1 MCAISLAV
9 VAPQPRRFEFMTKKS
24 TNATQARGPTPAQR
38 KQQSVKD
45 KLLNALDRL
54 PKGTFAKA
62 GGAIGGLAY
71 GPPGAAAGT
80 MLGSAIAHVTGR
92 GDYVVRSNSIMK
104 SGMSIEPGTVA
115 DSLPTFQR
123 NKHVV
128 SIKHREYFGDLVVP
142 VNPTTFNNVDYVL
155 NPGNASLF
163 PWLAAMARQYQ
174 QYRIKGM
181 LVEFKSNTSDYA
193 ASGPLGVVGIAAN
206 YNVADEK
213 YDTLVKFENSEYAVV
228 SKPSR
233 DILHAIECSPLSGR
247 DEWLYVRDASA
258 EDPNFVQDRRFCDF
272 ARLQIATSGLPGT
285 PGNTL
290 GQLWVTYD
298 IEFTKPIISDLAS
311 QPILYAGRVITSNA
325 SGTLVNN
332 ATSNYVEAYYEN
344 VSANPS
350 ASTSYVTFDPAAA
363 TFVQGDNLEAA
374 GVIDF
379 NGSGV
384 RFHRPGDYFIEL
396 GGSVTL
402 TGGVT
407 RGLGASQQ
415 TDKNPGLSTVGSGA
429 GTLFFHQALTI
440 PTYFTNVTGTNTHR
454 YAGAYH
460 LHVTVAD
467 ANNYVVLT
475 PANFTSFGTA
485 AEMVTGWVRSFRLT
499 WLESATAQVKDGTV
513 VPD

>member
-1 MCAISLAV
+1 MPNNMLS
-9 VAPQPRRFEFMTKKS
+9 KS
-24 TNATQARGPTPAQR
+24 TAQQRGPTAAQR
-38 KQQSVKD
+38 KQQSAKD

-62 GGAIGGLAY
+62 GGVLGGLAY

-80 MLGSAIAHVTGR
+80 VLGSAIAHVTGR
-92 GDYVVRSNSIMK
+92 GDYVVRSNSIFRNGV
-104 SGMSIEPGTVA
+104 SLEPGGAA
-115 DSLPTFQR
+115 DSLPSFQR

-142 VNPTTFNNVDYVL
+142 ANPTIFNNVDYVL
-155 NPGNASLF
+155 NPGNGSLF
-163 PWLAAMARQYQ
+163 PWLSAMARQYQ

-213 YDTLVKFENSEYAVV
+213 YDSLVKFENSEYAVV

-233 DILHAIECSPLSGR
+233 DILHAVECSPQSGR

-298 IEFTKPIISDLAS
+298 IEFTKPIISDLAA
-311 QPILYAGRVITSNA
+311 QPVMYAGRVVTSNA
-325 SGTLVNN
+325 NGTLANT

-344 VSANPS
+344 PSTNPS

-363 TFVQGDNLEAA
+363 TFVQGDNLETA
-374 GVIDF
+374 GVVDF
-379 NGSGV
+379 NGSGI
-384 RFHRPGDYFIEL
+384 RFHRPGDFFIEL
-396 GGSVTL
+396 GGSVSL
-402 TGGVT
+402 TGAVNKC
-407 RGLGASQQ
+407 LAAPAQV
-415 TDKNPGLSTVGSGA
+415 DKSPGLTIVGSGA
-429 GTLFFHQALTI
+429 GLLFNHQALTVAH
-440 PTYFTNVTGTNTHR
+440 YFSNTSGTTLQR
-454 YAGAYH
+454 YLGTYH
-460 LHVTVAD
+460 LHVSAAD

-475 PANFTSFGTA
+475 PANFTTHSNSA
-485 AEMVTGWVRSFRLT
+485 DMATGWIRSIRLT
-499 WLESATAQVKDGTV
+499 WLETATAQVKDGSV
-513 VPD
+513 VPDS